1 MDNFLVAVVNYNVPV
16 IILLLAF
23 IVGFISKIAACYVYD
38 SELENAVGASGEM
51 EGINAEIINAYIEK
65 RNHGVNIKN
74 TKAFVDNILN
84 GWKKFGISISKV
96 EGIGDMCG
104 YIAVA
109 VSAFFDMALLTEKAE
124 IGNRLNVMM
133 CVYVYTAL
141 AVIFFAVLKLWEGV
155 VASKHKKELLADAMT
170 DYLDNRFDFEQ
181 SRVNISEVRQ
191 DRLNENI
198 VNVNTSKENESN
210 EKKSKQNASKQNAS
224 KENASKENAS
234 KENELKEKALKEDAS
249 KENESK
255 QNTINENKSNKNRL
269 NGNNLYH
276 NQPNEK
282 NKTNKDTLQAR
293 ENVITQV
300 LDEYLTS

>member
-51 EGINAEIINAYIEK
+51 EGINAEIVNAYIEK

-210 EKKSKQNASKQNAS
+210 ENKSKQNAS
-224 KENASKENAS
+224 KENASKENAL
-234 KENELKEKALKEDAS
+234 KENALKEDAS
-249 KENESK
+249 NENKSK